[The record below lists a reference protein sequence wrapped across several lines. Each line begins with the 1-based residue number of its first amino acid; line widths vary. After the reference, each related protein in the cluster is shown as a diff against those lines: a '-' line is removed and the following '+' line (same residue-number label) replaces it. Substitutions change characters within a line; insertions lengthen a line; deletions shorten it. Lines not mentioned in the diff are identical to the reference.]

1 MQNNIVITIDG
12 PSGVGK
18 GTLCQALAQKL
29 DFDLLD
35 SGAIYRVLGVAA
47 VKHNIDLNDEANLTQ
62 LAQHLDLQFIALE
75 DGVKT
80 LLDGQD
86 VSQAIRTEQAGMN
99 ASQVASLPK
108 VRSALLQRQRDF
120 SKDKGLIADG
130 RDMGT
135 VVFPNAQVKIFLD
148 ASAEERANRRYKQ
161 LQQKGINADYEE
173 ILTEIQARDF
183 RDRNRD
189 VAPLK
194 PAENAFLLDSSALSI
209 SEVFE
214 KALQYINF
222 MLNSKA

>member
-75 DGVKT
+75 DGVKA

-173 ILTEIQARDF
+173 ILAEIQARDF
-183 RDRNRD
+183 RDRNRE

>member
-47 VKHNIDLNDEANLTQ
+47 VKHNIDLSDEANLTQ

-120 SKDKGLIADG
+120 SKEKGLIADG

-173 ILTEIQARDF
+173 ILSEIQARDF

-214 KALQYINF
+214 KALQCIDF

>member
-47 VKHNIDLNDEANLTQ
+47 VKDNIDLNDEANLTQ

-148 ASAEERANRRYKQ
+148 ASSEERANRRYKQ

-173 ILTEIQARDF
+173 ILAEIQARDF

-214 KALQYINF
+214 KALQYIDF